1 MDIRKSSRRIIQT
14 LGIHKNYVGIRIK
27 MRFYDRNNCRI
38 IHTDSSPTPEFWD
51 SHWQKNLLSQEV
63 ILGIKPTFVSRI
75 TEKYLKPKD
84 GIILEGGCGQ
94 ATHVASLSYRGY
106 QCIGID
112 NANKTISAIKKVS
125 PDLDVRY
132 GNVRELPFEKNKF
145 IGYWSLGVIEHFW
158 EGYEKVGHE
167 IARVLKPGGLLFL
180 TFPYMSPIRKLKAH
194 LNLYPIWKGGSK
206 PIDFYQFVLDHRSV
220 ISNFEKWGFEL
231 LNLKPLDG
239 IKGTKSEIH
248 FLYGGLQQFYDYQG
262 RSKIVRGMRFFLSST
277 LAQVAGHIVLL
288 IFKRSSINS

>member
-1 MDIRKSSRRIIQT
+1 MRDS
-14 LGIHKNYVGIRIK
+14 IK
-27 MRFYDRNNCRI
+27 TMRFYDRNYCRI
-38 IHTDSSPTPEFWD
+38 IHIDSSPTPDFWD

-63 ILGIKPTFVSRI
+63 ILGIKPTLVSRI
-75 TEKYLKPKD
+75 TEKYIKPKD
-84 GIILEGGCGQ
+84 GILLEGGCGQ

-125 PDLDVRY
+125 PDLDVRV
-132 GNVRELPFEKNKF
+132 GDVRELPFENNKF

-180 TFPYMSPIRKLKAH
+180 TFPYMSPIRELKAK
-194 LNLYPIWKGGSK
+194 LNLYPTWKGGSK
-206 PIDFYQFVLDHRSV
+206 PNGFYQFILDHRPV
-220 ISNFEKWGFEL
+220 IHKFENWGFEL
-231 LNLKPLDG
+231 LNSSPLDG

-248 FLYGGLQQFYDYQG
+248 FLSGTFQRLYDYQG
-262 RSKIVRGMRFFLSST
+262 RSKIVRGFRFFLSST
-277 LAQVAGHIVLL
+277 LSQVAGHIVLL
-288 IFKRSSINS
+288 IFRRSSTNY

>member
-1 MDIRKSSRRIIQT
+1 
-14 LGIHKNYVGIRIK
+14 
-27 MRFYDRNNCRI
+27 MRFYDRNYCRI
-38 IHTDSSPTPEFWD
+38 IHTDSSPTPDFWD
-51 SHWQKNLLSQEV
+51 AHWQQNLLVQEV
-63 ILGIKPTFVSRI
+63 LLGIKSTFVSRI

-84 GIILEGGCGQ
+84 GVIIEGGCGQ
-94 ATHVASLSYRGY
+94 AIHVAALSYRDY

-112 NANKTISAIKKVS
+112 NATQTISAIKEIS
-125 PDLDVRY
+125 PDLDVRF
-132 GNVRELPFEKNKF
+132 GDVRELPFENNNF

-231 LNLKPLDG
+231 PNLKPLDG

-248 FLYGGLQQFYDYQG
+248 FLYGGLQQLYDYQG

-277 LAQVAGHIVLL
+277 LSQVAGHIVLL

>member
-1 MDIRKSSRRIIQT
+1 
-14 LGIHKNYVGIRIK
+14 

-38 IHTDSSPTPEFWD
+38 IHTDSSPTPDFWD
-51 SHWQKNLLSQEV
+51 SHWHKNLLSQEV
-63 ILGIKPTFVSRI
+63 SLGIKPTYVSRI
-75 TEKYLKPKD
+75 TEKYLEPKD

-94 ATHVASLSYRGY
+94 GIHVAALSHRGY
-106 QCIGID
+106 RCIGID
-112 NANKTISAIKKVS
+112 NAPQTIIAIKKVA
-125 PDLDVRY
+125 PDLDVRF
-132 GNVRELPFEKNKF
+132 GDVRELPFEKNKF
-145 IGYWSLGVIEHFW
+145 IGYWSVGVIEHFW

-180 TFPYMSPIRKLKAH
+180 TFPYMSPLRKLKAYK
-194 LNLYPIWKGGSK
+194 NLYSTWKVGSK

-239 IKGTKSEIH
+239 IKGTKNEIP
-248 FLYGGLQQFYDYQG
+248 FLYGGLQQLYDYQG
-262 RSKIVRGMRFFLSST
+262 RSKIVRGLRFFLSST

-288 IFKRSSINS
+288 IFRRSSINS